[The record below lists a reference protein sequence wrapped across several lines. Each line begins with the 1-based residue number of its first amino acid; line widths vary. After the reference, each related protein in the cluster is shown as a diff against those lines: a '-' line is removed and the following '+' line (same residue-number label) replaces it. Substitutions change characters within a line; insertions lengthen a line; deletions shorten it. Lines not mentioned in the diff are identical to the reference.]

1 VIQLR
6 PILFFLGILLS
17 ALAVAMLVPALVDSA
32 RGNPDWRVFLGS
44 AGLTLFVGVALVLG
58 ARGAGENIS
67 VRDGFILTSASWVV
81 VAAFAAIPFTFSD
94 LGLSYTDSFFE
105 AMSGI
110 TTTGSTVIT
119 GLDTAPP
126 GILLWRAI
134 LQWLGGIGF
143 IVLAVA
149 VLPMLQVGGMQLFR
163 TEFSDPSGKRL
174 PRVAQLA
181 TGIGAV
187 YVGGT
192 TLCLVAYWI
201 AGMTAFDAVAHA
213 MTTIATGGFS
223 TSDNS
228 IGIFESAS
236 VEWIAI
242 VFMIVGSLPFL
253 LLWGTTRGDTWALV
267 RDSQVRW
274 FLSLI
279 VVSVAAVAVW
289 QSQLNNA
296 AVGSAIRTSAFNVTS
311 IITGTG
317 YATENFWR
325 WGTFPGTAFL
335 FFMFIGGCSGST
347 SCSVKVFRY
356 QVLYAAVRSQMAHL
370 VRPHGVYVPHYNG
383 KPIPESVTDSV
394 FAFFFLFLI
403 AFGALAFG
411 MSSLGLDFVTSIS
424 SAATAITNVGPGL
437 GEVVG
442 PAGTFATV
450 PDAGK
455 WLMSAGMLVGR
466 LEVFTILVLFTRG
479 FWRS

>member
-1 VIQLR
+1 MIQFR

-32 RGNPDWRVFLGS
+32 HGNPDWRVFLGS
-44 AGLTLFVGVALVLG
+44 AGFTLFVGVTLVLG
-58 ARGAGENIS
+58 ARGAGTNLS
-67 VRDGFILTSASWVV
+67 VRDGFVLTSASWVV
-81 VAAFAAIPFTFSD
+81 AAAFGALPFAFSD

-119 GLDTAPP
+119 GLDAAPP

-163 TEFSDPSGKRL
+163 TEFSDPTGKVL

-192 TLCLVAYWI
+192 VLCLAAYWF
-201 AGMTAFDAVAHA
+201 AGMTAFEAVAHA

-223 TSDNS
+223 TSDGS
-228 IGIFESAS
+228 IGIFQSAPI
-236 VEWIAI
+236 EWIAI

-253 LLWGTTRGDTWALV
+253 LLWGAARGDPWSLA

-274 FLSLI
+274 FLSI
-279 VVSVAAVAVW
+279 IAAGVVAIAAW
-289 QSQLNNA
+289 QWLFNNE
-296 AVGSAIRTSAFNVTS
+296 GFGLAIRNSAFNVTS

-335 FFMFIGGCSGST
+335 FFMFVGGCSGST

-356 QVLYAAVRSQMAHL
+356 QVLYAAVRSQLVHL
-370 VRPHGVYVPHYNG
+370 IRPHGVYVPHYNG
-383 KPIPESVTDSV
+383 KPIPDSVTDSV
-394 FAFFFLFLI
+394 FAFFFLFLF

-442 PAGTFATV
+442 PAGNFQSI
-450 PDAGK
+450 PDTGK
-455 WLMSAGMLVGR
+455 WLMSGGMLVGR